1 MQFSTTI
8 LTALFLTSS
17 VFVSALPQAPDA
29 SLAIPELE
37 DSASALNAT
46 GTDEGID
53 DNLDGEPDFD
63 PAALTQDEGAIKL
76 ADRSLYDEADG
87 FEAEGQAVE
96 ESRIESRK
104 TAAQKVVDCA
114 RSYKGTKYKFGA
126 CKASAPFG
134 PQNGYMDCS
143 CLSRTCTKKGAGVTI
158 PRTTKTQ
165 YPTRVGRC
173 HKVAR
178 KSAKPGDLVF
188 WGCKGSSTR
197 GIHHVGIYSKKN
209 FIVHAPK
216 PGKTVQEVKI
226 WSAEICPSVVR
237 CW

>member
-8 LTALFLTSS
+8 LAALFLTSS
-17 VFVSALPQAPDA
+17 VFASALPQDPDA
-29 SLAIPELE
+29 SVALPELG
-37 DSASALNAT
+37 DASSTLNAT
-46 GTDEGID
+46 AIDEGID
-53 DNLDGEPDFD
+53 DNLDGEPEFD
-63 PAALTQDEGAIKL
+63 PAELTQDQSAVNL
-76 ADRSLYDEADG
+76 ADRSLYDESEDL
-87 FEAEGQAVE
+87 EEG
-96 ESRIESRK
+96 SHIESRK

-126 CKASAPFG
+126 CKAKAPFG
-134 PQNGYMDCS
+134 PQSGYMDCS
-143 CLSRTCTKKGAGVTI
+143 CLSRTCVKKGAGTTI

-165 YPTRVGRC
+165 YPSKAGKC

-188 WGCKGSSTR
+188 WGCKGSSTG
-197 GIHHVGIYSKKN
+197 GIHHVAIYSKKN
-209 FIVHAPK
+209 YIVHAPK
-216 PGKTVQEVKI
+216 PGKTVREVKI